1 MGVGITKL
9 SFYVAIGRTSRALQ
23 FPGEV
28 PIRPSGIMLN
38 SIARPE
44 VLALPSFTWS
54 SSILGAFSLLIAV
67 AALVRQVGCSRI
79 LRQSTIQANAAKAE
93 FLANMSH
100 EIRTPLNG
108 IVGVAEILAQTELSA
123 EQRHLTEIMKES
135 AESLVRIVNDIFD
148 FSRME
153 AGTVALAA
161 VEFDIRALVDSAAEF
176 FQSRARAKGLLLRP
190 AIFANVPR
198 MVVGDPAHI
207 RQVLVNLLDNAVKFT
222 AAGEVCT
229 EVSLTGEGA
238 EQRGLIFRVID
249 TGIGVQPRHMDRIF
263 RPFAQGDSST
273 TRRYGGT
280 GLGLALSHRLVALMG
295 GAIDVENRPGGGSI
309 FWFLIPLRDATQTA
323 AASAPGERVLIV
335 DDNPVNQIVAARAV
349 NNLGYMAE
357 VVSSGVAA
365 LEAINRAEFA
375 AVLMDCQMPDLDGYQ
390 TTGQIRALEAQ
401 TGSRRNIPIIAM
413 TANAIEGDPERC
425 RAAGMDDYLT
435 KPLRMAALAAA
446 LQCWTRR
453 PAALTGSSASPVPAF
468 PIPPDRPNGRL
479 PTPLP
484 GARPRGGNPAFAGWR
499 NYAYSLYRS
508 GSPRDGGPPPQIDS
522 PTGAGNSA

>member
-1 MGVGITKL
+1 M
-9 SFYVAIGRTSRALQ
+9 FD
-23 FPGEV
+23 
-28 PIRPSGIMLN
+28 

-44 VLALPSFTWS
+44 VLALSSLPWS

-79 LRQSTIQANAAKAE
+79 LRQSAIQANAAKAE

-123 EQRHLTEIMKES
+123 EQRQLMEVMKES

-153 AGTVALAA
+153 AGCVALAP
-161 VEFDIRALVDSAAEF
+161 VEFDIRALVEGAAEF
-176 FQSRARAKGLLLRP
+176 LQSRALAKGLVLRP

-198 MVVGDPAHI
+198 MVVGDQAHI

-222 AAGEVCT
+222 AEGEVCI
-229 EVSLTGEGA
+229 EVSLTGDGA
-238 EQRGLIFRVID
+238 EHRGLLFRVSD
-249 TGIGVQPRHMDRIF
+249 TGIGIQPRLMDRIF

-280 GLGLALSHRLVALMG
+280 GLGLAISHRLVALMG
-295 GAIDVENRPGGGSI
+295 GAIDVEGRPDGGSI
-309 FWFLIPLRDATQTA
+309 FWFVLPLREAAPAVAATPA
-323 AASAPGERVLIV
+323 EPVLIV

-349 NNLGYMAE
+349 NKLGYMAE
-357 VVSSGVAA
+357 VVSGGEAA
-365 LEAINRAEFA
+365 LEAMHRAEFA

-390 TTGQIRALEAQ
+390 ATAQIRTWEAQ
-401 TGSRRNIPIIAM
+401 SGRRTPIIAM

-435 KPLRMAALAAA
+435 KPLRMAALSAT
-446 LQCWTRR
+446 LQTWTRR
-453 PAALTGSSASPVPAF
+453 PAAVTGSSASPVPAL

-484 GARPRGGNPAFAGWR
+484 GARPRGGNPVFAGWR
-499 NYAYSLYRS
+499 NYAYSRYRS
-508 GSPRDGGPPPQIDS
+508 GFLRDGGPDRQIDN
-522 PTGAGNSA
+522 PTGVGNRA

>member
-1 MGVGITKL
+1 
-9 SFYVAIGRTSRALQ
+9 
-23 FPGEV
+23 
-28 PIRPSGIMLN
+28 MLN

-79 LRQSTIQANAAKAE
+79 LRQSTIQANSAKAE

-123 EQRHLTEIMKES
+123 EQRQLTEVMKSS

-153 AGTVALAA
+153 AGTVALAS
-161 VEFDIRALVDSAAEF
+161 VELDIRALVEGAADLL
-176 FQSRARAKGLLLRP
+176 QSRALAKGLVLRP
-190 AIFANVPR
+190 TIFANVPR

-222 AAGEVCT
+222 AAGEVCM
-229 EVSLTGEGA
+229 EVSLTGDGA
-238 EQRGLIFRVID
+238 EHRGLLFRVMD
-249 TGIGVQPRHMDRIF
+249 TGIGVQPRLRERIF

-280 GLGLALSHRLVALMG
+280 GLGLAISHRLVALMG
-295 GAIDVENRPGGGSI
+295 GAIDVESRPGGGSI
-309 FWFLIPLRDATQTA
+309 FWFVLPLLEATQTA
-323 AASAPGERVLIV
+323 VASPAEPVLIV

-349 NNLGYMAE
+349 HKLGYMAE
-357 VVSSGVAA
+357 VVSSGEAA
-365 LEAINRAEFA
+365 LEAIDRAEFA
-375 AVLMDCQMPDLDGYQ
+375 AVLMDCQMPNLDGYQ
-390 TTGQIRALEAQ
+390 TTAQIRTLEAQ
-401 TGSRRNIPIIAM
+401 TGSRRRTPIIAM
-413 TANAIEGDPERC
+413 TANAVEGDPQRC
-425 RAAGMDDYLT
+425 RAAGMDDYLA
-435 KPLRMAALAAA
+435 KPLRMATLSAA
-446 LQCWTRR
+446 LQRWTRR
-453 PAALTGSSASPVPAF
+453 PAAITGSSASPVPAL
-468 PIPPDRPNGRL
+468 PIPPDPPNGRL

-484 GARPRGGNPAFAGWR
+484 GARPRDGNPVFAGWR
-499 NYAYSLYRS
+499 NSVYSRYRS
-508 GSPRDGGPPPQIDS
+508 GFRRDGGPPRQIDS
-522 PTGAGNSA
+522 PTGAGNRA